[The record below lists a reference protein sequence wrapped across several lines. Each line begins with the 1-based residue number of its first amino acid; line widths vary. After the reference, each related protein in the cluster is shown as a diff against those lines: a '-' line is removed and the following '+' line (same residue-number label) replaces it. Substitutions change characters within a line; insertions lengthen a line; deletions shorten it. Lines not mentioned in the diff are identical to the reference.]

1 MESSARDLISAPPGE
16 PGDGGRNAVNRVA
29 VVISELCAGGAERV
43 VVHLAGTLRRLGLHP
58 TVICLQDKGQ
68 LGPDV
73 EAQGVPLVALGS
85 HRGYDV
91 GAVVRLAGTFRRVR
105 PDVINVHD
113 RASLPYVALANRL
126 SGRRPVVL
134 SCHGLL
140 FQAAGR
146 PRWRDRVGRRAVSAV
161 TAVSEQTAE
170 EYARLLDWPGPVDVV
185 PNGVPPMDRDADLG
199 RRLRAELNLPGNV
212 FTFLAVGNIKPEKG
226 FEDLIEA
233 AGLLRRRTDRPFAV
247 LIAGGRADEAYGRR
261 LEASAADPSL
271 GGIVRFL
278 GFRPDTSALY
288 SAADAF
294 VLPSRKEGLPMVLLE
309 AMGAGLPVVATR
321 VGGVPTVVEDPSNGL
336 LVPTA
341 TPPELAEAMRRI
353 MADATLRRECGALA
367 RQTIARGYST
377 ETMTRRYLEVYGRAA
392 GGEEEGTP
400 ECPAKPRVLM
410 LGPLPPLMGGM
421 VTVTDNLR
429 RSALSERCR
438 LMVMNNGKTTPQ
450 GRSLVAGIKAQADLL
465 WNVVRCV
472 PRRRVQ
478 IVHIHTI
485 QFFGF
490 WRDCVHMAAAK
501 LLGSHVVLH
510 MHGASFDQWAES
522 MGPVRRRLL
531 RLVLE
536 MASGVI
542 VLSHQW
548 QEKLRPYAP
557 GARWHVVPNGVRLP
571 DLVGGSSRP
580 EPSFLFLGDWTK
592 RKGVRDLVSAA
603 ALAMRKGF
611 TGMVDLAGFEK
622 EPGQREALDRHVA
635 ELGCQARVRV
645 LGALSGKAKEE
656 ALAGADCLVL
666 PSYAEGL
673 PMAVLE
679 AMAYGLPVIATRVGA
694 IPEAVTDGQEGFLI
708 EPGDVEALADRL
720 LRLAEDV
727 SLRRRMGQAARRRAE
742 TTFSLD
748 AMTEHVMQV
757 YLALLNPRDPAHE
770 TDQAPE
776 NRCPHPQDAP

>member
-1 MESSARDLISAPPGE
+1 MTYGHPIHVLHVVPGLTPGGLELAMARVIRGLGGPQMQHSVVCLKGE
-16 PGDGGRNAVNRVA
+16 P
-29 VVISELCAGGAERV
+29 VIRDRFDPSVPIYCMHTGSNDPRLP
-43 VVHLAGTLRRLGLHP
+43 LQLRQLVQQVRP
-58 TVICLQDKGQ
+58 TVIHARNWSAWPDIALARLLLWHKVPLIISFHGFDSAAAMPLRRRIATRLIAATATRVFTVTEASRRLMVEHIG
-68 LGPDV
+68 LPDDRVEVIPNGVDV
-73 EAQGVPLVALGS
+73 ERFKPGQPRAAQRRIVVGTVGSLSPVKNHALLV
-85 HRGYDV
+85 
-91 GAVVRLAGTFRRVR
+91 
-105 PDVINVHD
+105 
-113 RASLPYVALANRL
+113 RACALAN
-126 SGRRPVVL
+126 
-134 SCHGLL
+134 
-140 FQAAGR
+140 QAGTEVELRIAGE
-146 PRWRDRVGRRAVSAV
+146 GTERAALTELIHS
-161 TAVSEQTAE
+161 
-170 EYARLLDWPGPVDVV
+170 
-185 PNGVPPMDRDADLG
+185 
-199 RRLRAELNLPGNV
+199 LNL
-212 FTFLAVGNIKPEKG
+212 E
-226 FEDLIEA
+226 
-233 AGLLRRRTDRPFAV
+233 
-247 LIAGGRADEAYGRR
+247 GRAHLPGHQRDVPAF
-261 LEASAADPSL
+261 LNSL
-271 GGIVRFL
+271 DI
-278 GFRPDTSALY
+278 
-288 SAADAF
+288 F
-294 VLPSRKEGLPMVLLE
+294 VLPSDSEAHPNALLE
-309 AMGAGLPVVATR
+309 AMACGLPCIGTH
-321 VGGVPTVVEDPSNGL
+321 VGGLPEVLGFGQCGRLVERGDADGL
-336 LVPTA
+336 SRA
-341 TPPELAEAMRRI
+341 IIELASDPGARK
-353 MADATLRRECGALA
+353 TL
-367 RQTIARGYST
+367 
-377 ETMTRRYLEVYGRAA
+377 GRAA
-392 GGEEEGTP
+392 RTRVLEQYSMDHMLRAYNLLYREPGVVRHLPPDNTK
-400 ECPAKPRVLM
+400 AASAQKPRVLM

-571 DLVGGSSRP
+571 DLVGGLSRP

-603 ALAMRKGF
+603 ALAMRKRF

-622 EPGQREALDRHVA
+622 ERGQREALDRHVA

-720 LRLAEDV
+720 LQLAEDV

-748 AMTEHVMQV
+748 AMAEHVMQV
-757 YLALLNPRDPAHE
+757 YRALLNPRDPAHE